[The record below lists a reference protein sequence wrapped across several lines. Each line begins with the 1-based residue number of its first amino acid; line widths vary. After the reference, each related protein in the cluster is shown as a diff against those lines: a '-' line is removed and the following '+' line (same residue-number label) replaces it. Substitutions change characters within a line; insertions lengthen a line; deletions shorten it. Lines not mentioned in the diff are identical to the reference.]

1 MSLSIEFLKII
12 EIFLKLVIASLC
24 GSLLFFDRNHTLKKF
39 FSQILVFMSIG
50 TCLIVIL
57 WQQLDFSQSYRLP
70 VIFFSSLIVALGIFT
85 SGILLFHRGSA
96 QSIILSA
103 AIWMAGGIGIAIGY
117 SLYYTAIIASL
128 IGYIFLRLTNRKA
141 SSQ

>member
-1 MSLSIEFLKII
+1 MTLSIEFMKII

-24 GSLLFFDRNHTLKKF
+24 GSLLFFDRNHPLKSF
-39 FSQILVFMSIG
+39 FSQILVFISLGM
-50 TCLIVIL
+50 CLLVLL
-57 WQQLDFSQSYRLP
+57 WQQLGLAQSYGLP

-103 AIWMAGGIGIAIGY
+103 AIWIAGGIGIAIGY

-128 IGYIFLRLTNRKA
+128 IGYIFLRLTNKKA

>member
-1 MSLSIEFLKII
+1 MSLSLDFLKII

-24 GSLLFFDRNHTLKKF
+24 GSLLLFDRNHPLKNF
-39 FSQILVFMSIG
+39 FSQILVLVSLS
-50 TCLIVIL
+50 TCLLVLL
-57 WQQLDFSQSYRLP
+57 WQQLGFSQSYGLP

-85 SGILLFHRGSA
+85 SSIILFHRRSG

-103 AIWMAGGIGIAIGY
+103 SIWMAGGIGIAIGY

-128 IGYIFLRLTNRKA
+128 IGYIFLRLTNKEE
-141 SSQ
+141 SS